1 MKSRFIRPVLA
12 GTFAF
17 FLLLLQCFP
26 VVVMAA
32 SSRLP
37 VPDLQ
42 APGYQPPDLQAPDW
56 DTPNLEPPQWE
67 TPMLESPQWDT
78 PKLQA
83 PNQGVPNLQAPNQG
97 IPELDGPDW
106 NIPDLQAPHFKNPN
120 VQVPDLQVPD
130 RNVEPHQPTDLSTD
144 PKAPEPFSEKKE
156 YDIMKLSIKD
166 MMGGTMSY
174 SADLIQQG
182 EVDLRTGAGKYGFF
196 LLQVGLKGVD
206 IAAKDTPL
214 GNVTSLTLDGL
225 DGKAAYDSYRFVLQ
239 QNPLNTGANINTL
252 GSFSNA
258 ANAANAANQVRVP
271 GLVAGLNVG
280 VAAISLPFDTYET
293 FSKFGQAFDSSL
305 SEDKQNEKFV
315 DGVGALGS
323 TLMDAGV
330 IASVIPG
337 GQTVAGVLVITGGIL
352 WGVSKL
358 VKWSDKLSKGAVSRG
373 IRDGIGKAVG
383 WMKSI
388 FSS

>member
-12 GTFAF
+12 GTFAV

-56 DTPNLEPPQWE
+56 DTPNLQPPQWE

-83 PNQGVPNLQAPNQG
+83 PNQGVPNLQA
-97 IPELDGPDW
+97 
-106 NIPDLQAPHFKNPN
+106 
-120 VQVPDLQVPD
+120 PD

-206 IAAKDTPL
+206 IAVKDTPL

>member
-1 MKSRFIRPVLA
+1 MLA

-17 FLLLLQCFP
+17 FLLLLHCFP
-26 VVVMAA
+26 IIVMAE
-32 SSRLP
+32 STLP
-37 VPDLQ
+37 VPNLQ
-42 APGYQPPDLQAPDW
+42 APNYQPPDLQAP
-56 DTPNLEPPQWE
+56 EWE
-67 TPMLESPQWDT
+67 TPDLQAPEWETPKLESPQWDT
-78 PKLQA
+78 PQLQAPNQGVPNLQA

-97 IPELDGPDW
+97 IPELNGPNW
-106 NIPDLQAPHFKNPN
+106 NIPELQAPNIQAPN
-120 VQVPDLQVPD
+120 GQTPELQAPD
-130 RNVEPHQPTDLSTD
+130 RNVVPHQPADLSTD
-144 PKAPEPFSEKKE
+144 PQSPEPFSEKKE

-166 MMGGTMSY
+166 MMGGTLTY

-225 DGKAAYDSYRFVLQ
+225 DAKGAYDSYRFVLQ

-252 GSFSNA
+252 GSFS
-258 ANAANAANQVRVP
+258 NAANAANQVRVP

-293 FSKFGQAFDSSL
+293 FSKFGQAFDSGL

-388 FSS
+388 FSH